1 MNALALSLRAVLA
14 PVAGVPFALAALL
27 PLTVVDGQHAVLGL
41 VTAVL
46 ATFTLVLPVMAIIS
60 VVPAAS
66 SSARSTFHVVVIISS
81 TPELVEVSTIS
92 KLSSLL
98 PSVSNDSMTSL

>member
-46 ATFTLVLPVMAIIS
+46 ATFTLVLPVMAILEGEANQ
-60 VVPAAS
+60 AAEAATRLPLTAGRYAALLALWVAADLAGALL
-66 SSARSTFHVVVIISS
+66 AR
-81 TPELVEVSTIS
+81 
-92 KLSSLL
+92 
-98 PSVSNDSMTSL
+98 